1 MPRPTSTHLRV
12 ARARARSLQMLKRP
26 TRAPSGSWRRWRA
39 HRLRLRS
46 VRLRHGRG
54 NLIPY
59 TVTLSACK
67 HQTTYIVFMRI
78 GEPARRHGL
87 ADEDMQHAV
96 RNALRRTDMDEGLT
110 MFIGPARD
118 GTLLEIGV
126 LDFEG
131 DDPVILHAM
140 RLRSKFYPLLGK
152 HRRKR

>member
-1 MPRPTSTHLRV
+1 M
-12 ARARARSLQMLKRP
+12 
-26 TRAPSGSWRRWRA
+26 
-39 HRLRLRS
+39 
-46 VRLRHGRG
+46 
-54 NLIPY
+54 
-59 TVTLSACK
+59 
-67 HQTTYIVFMRI
+67 HQTTYIVLMRI

-87 ADEDMQHAV
+87 ADEEMQHAV

-118 GTLLEIGV
+118 GTRV

>member
-1 MPRPTSTHLRV
+1 M
-12 ARARARSLQMLKRP
+12 
-26 TRAPSGSWRRWRA
+26 
-39 HRLRLRS
+39 
-46 VRLRHGRG
+46 
-54 NLIPY
+54 
-59 TVTLSACK
+59 
-67 HQTTYIVFMRI
+67 HQTTYIVLRRI